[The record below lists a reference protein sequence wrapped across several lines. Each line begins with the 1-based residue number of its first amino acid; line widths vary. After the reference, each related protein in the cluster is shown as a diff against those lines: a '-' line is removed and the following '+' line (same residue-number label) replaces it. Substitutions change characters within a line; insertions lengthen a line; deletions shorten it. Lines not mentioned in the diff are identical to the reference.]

1 AAGGGAPRHPHTV
14 RHPPPTTPGRRPPR
28 PPRTEEMERRDLV
41 SLLETGDP
49 LDLYF
54 GGNME
59 TFVPL
64 GGQVAGRIG
73 GVESVKDILDATM
86 DEFTAVI
93 GKLAAQ
99 YV

>member
-1 AAGGGAPRHPHTV
+1 
-14 RHPPPTTPGRRPPR
+14 
-28 PPRTEEMERRDLV
+28 M
-41 SLLETGDP
+41 ETGDP